1 MTNSLAWYY
10 FKHIQTVAT
19 SAILLVGDSPLI
31 LFTVFN
37 NHFFYCF
44 PDGNRIP
51 SVSMSKLKFEA
62 FARELLL
69 VRKYRLEIYCNK
81 VKSGNNWFLA
91 YKVII
96 KNYYYYC
103 FNNGE
108 SNRSYQSFRNY
119 CNNEN
124 LIFVCG
130 DLCLSF

>member
-69 VRKYRLEIYCNK
+69 VKKYRLEIYCNK

-96 KNYYYYC
+96 KNYYYC

-108 SNRSYQSFRNY
+108 SNRIYQSIRSY
-119 CNNEN
+119 SNNEN
-124 LIFVCG
+124 LILVYG